1 MAWFE
6 FVRTTIDDVIAVE
19 VTLRSKDGLFAST
32 IDLVHTAKF
41 YGKSQMCITDI
52 KSFLYAPEDDKKK
65 GFYSPHEFQ
74 LEGCKKVWNENF
86 PGEKVTM
93 LFNWS
98 PTQWRKEPG
107 WTWKNQ
113 TKNQYAN
120 KSKVGNK
127 LMTGFEI
134 LLAFAKNQ
142 QYNVPPS
149 NIIHVGGKIK
159 NIKDFNWKD
168 NIYELKITE

>member
-41 YGKSQMCITDI
+41 YGKSQ
-52 KSFLYAPEDDKKK
+52 
-65 GFYSPHEFQ
+65 
-74 LEGCKKVWNENF
+74 GCKKVWNENF